1 VSWIPWAWRQYSLS
15 SWLHVFIKRR
25 PMQLRA
31 HRSKTLCKRERE
43 RVQFVIQYEA
53 NVIQGTGYLV
63 KTWMSCL
70 NNLGTTSYSGCFDE
84 KTLVIAHS
92 GWFDYK
98 HELIFCLL
106 RGSFNLVL
114 WIAWWK
120 DPGIWSQNALFKAWE
135 AGKAVPLHDRYAQK
149 VPGN

>member
-1 VSWIPWAWRQYSLS
+1 
-15 SWLHVFIKRR
+15 
-25 PMQLRA
+25 MQLRA

-114 WIAWWK
+114 WIA
-120 DPGIWSQNALFKAWE
+120 
-135 AGKAVPLHDRYAQK
+135 
-149 VPGN
+149 